1 MEENKQNE
9 EKIQSESKPRNGLTE
24 EQRQR
29 RKKMIVYPMLFL
41 VFVGAMY
48 LIFAP
53 SQKEK
58 ELKQQGLNT
67 ELPMPKD
74 EGIISDKKDAY
85 EKQAQEDKQ
94 TDRMHSLDEIS
105 KMFGSSEAN
114 ASNEDNLK
122 MAENKSHTNNSGTV
136 ANASRSISGSKNPY
150 STIQNSNYTCRD
162 INRTLGSFYEKPKE
176 DTEKDELKDKVKE
189 LNARLEQSPA
199 TNKTSIDDQMA
210 LLERSYQL
218 AAKYMPN
225 SRTLTS
231 GSSSSTTEET
241 PGNSSDLVTNSH
253 NGKVTVSTVR
263 QVKEEV
269 VSALPQTGN
278 DVIPLSPALNTGF
291 HTAVGKE
298 TFSYKNTIKA
308 CIHNNQTI
316 TSGQD
321 VKLRLTEPMKVSS
334 VLVPAN
340 TLVVGKSKIQGERL
354 VIAISSLEFQGTIIP
369 VQLSVYD
376 NDGQAGIFIPGSLE
390 QSSIKEIAANM
401 GTGTGSSINL
411 TQQSVGSQL
420 ISDLGKSAI
429 QGTSQYIAK
438 KMQEIKVH
446 LKAGYQVLLY
456 QDKQQ

>member
-9 EKIQSESKPRNGLTE
+9 EKIQSESKPRNGITE

-29 RKKMIVYPMLFL
+29 RKKMIVYPLLFL
-41 VFVGAMY
+41 VFMGAMY

-67 ELPMPKD
+67 ELPMPKE
-74 EGIISDKKDAY
+74 EGIISDKEDAY

-94 TDRMHSLDEIS
+94 TERMHSLDEIS
-105 KMFGSSEAN
+105 KMFGSSDAN

-122 MAENKSHTNNSGTV
+122 TAVDKSHTNNSGTV

-150 STIQNSNYTCRD
+150 STIQSSNYACRD
-162 INRTLGSFYEKPKE
+162 INRTLGTFYEKPKE

-189 LNARLEQSPA
+189 LNARLEQTPA
-199 TNKTSIDDQMA
+199 TNKASIDDQMA

-225 SRTLTS
+225 SRALTP
-231 GSSSSTTEET
+231 GSSSTTEET

-253 NGKVTVSTVR
+253 NGKVVVSTVR

-269 VSALPQTGN
+269 VSALPQAGN
-278 DVIPLSPALNTGF
+278 DVIPLSQALNTGF

-298 TFSYKNTIKA
+298 SFSNKNTIKA
-308 CIHNNQTI
+308 CIHNNQTV

-321 VKLRLTEPMKVSS
+321 VKLRLTEPMKVGSA
-334 VLVPAN
+334 LIPAN

-354 VIAISSLEFQGTIIP
+354 AIAISSLEFQGTIIL

-401 GTGTGSSINL
+401 GAGTGSSINL
-411 TQQSVGSQL
+411 TQQSIGSQL
-420 ISDLGKSAI
+420 LSDLGKGAI

>member
-9 EKIQSESKPRNGLTE
+9 EKIQSESKPRNGITE

-67 ELPMPKD
+67 ELPMPKE

-105 KMFGSSEAN
+105 KMFGSSEAST
-114 ASNEDNLK
+114 SNEDNLK
-122 MAENKSHTNNSGTV
+122 TTEDKSHTNNSGTV
-136 ANASRSISGSKNPY
+136 TNPSRSISGSKNPY
-150 STIQNSNYTCRD
+150 STIQNSNYACRD

-225 SRTLTS
+225 SRALTP
-231 GSSSSTTEET
+231 GLSSSITDET

-263 QVKEEV
+263 QVKEEI
-269 VSALPQTGN
+269 VSALPQAGN
-278 DVIPLSPALNTGF
+278 DVIPLSQALNTGF

-298 TFSYKNTIKA
+298 SFSNKNTIKA

-321 VKLRLTEPMKVSS
+321 VKLRLTEPMKVGS

-376 NDGQAGIFIPGSLE
+376 NDGQTGIFIPGSLE

-411 TQQSVGSQL
+411 TQQSAGSQL
-420 ISDLGKSAI
+420 LSDLGKGAI

>member
-9 EKIQSESKPRNGLTE
+9 EKIQSESKPRNSITE

-29 RKKMIVYPMLFL
+29 RKKMIVYPLLFL
-41 VFVGAMY
+41 VFVGAIY

-58 ELKQQGLNT
+58 ELKHQGLNT
-67 ELPMPKD
+67 ELPMPKE
-74 EGIISDKKDAY
+74 EGIISDKEDAY

-94 TDRMHSLDEIS
+94 AERMHSLDEIS
-105 KMFGSSEAN
+105 KMFGSSEAST
-114 ASNEDNLK
+114 SNEDNLK
-122 MAENKSHTNNSGTV
+122 TAEDKSHTNNSGTV
-136 ANASRSISGSKNPY
+136 ANASRNISGSKNPY
-150 STIQNSNYTCRD
+150 STIQNSNYACRD

-218 AAKYMPN
+218 AAKYMSN
-225 SRTLTS
+225 SRTLTP
-231 GSSSSTTEET
+231 GSSSSTSEET
-241 PGNSSDLVTNSH
+241 QGNSSDLVTNSH

-263 QVKEEV
+263 QVKEEI
-269 VSALPQTGN
+269 VSALPQAGN
-278 DVIPLSPALNTGF
+278 DVIPLSQALNTGF

-298 TFSYKNTIKA
+298 SFSNKNTIKA
-308 CIHNNQTI
+308 CIHNNQTV

-321 VKLRLTEPMKVSS
+321 IKLRLTEPMKVGN

-340 TLVVGKSKIQGERL
+340 TLIVGKSKIQGERL
-354 VIAISSLEFQGTIIP
+354 AIAISSLEFQGTIIP
-369 VQLSVYD
+369 VKLSVYD

-390 QSSIKEIAANM
+390 QSSIKEIAVNM
-401 GTGTGSSINL
+401 STGTGSSINL
-411 TQQSVGSQL
+411 TQQSAGSQL
-420 ISDLGKSAI
+420 LSDLGKGAI

-446 LKAGYQVLLY
+446 LKAGYQLLLY

>member
-1 MEENKQNE
+1 MEENKLNE
-9 EKIQSESKPRNGLTE
+9 EKIQSESKPRNGITE

-29 RKKMIVYPMLFL
+29 KKKMIVYLMLFL
-41 VFVGAMY
+41 VFVGVMY

-105 KMFGSSEAN
+105 NMFGSSEAS

-122 MAENKSHTNNSGTV
+122 TTEDKSHTNNSGAV
-136 ANASRSISGSKNPY
+136 ANTSRNISGSKNPY
-150 STIQNSNYTCRD
+150 STIQNSNYACRD

-189 LNARLEQSPA
+189 LNARLEQSPV

-231 GSSSSTTEET
+231 GSSLSTTDET
-241 PGNSSDLVTNSH
+241 PGNSLDLATNSH
-253 NGKVTVSTVR
+253 NGKVVVSTVR
-263 QVKEEV
+263 QVKEEI
-269 VSALPQTGN
+269 VSALPQAGN
-278 DVIPLSPALNTGF
+278 DVIPLSQALNTGF

-298 TFSYKNTIKA
+298 SFSNKNTIKA

-321 VKLRLTEPMKVSS
+321 VKLRLTEPMKVGNT
-334 VLVPAN
+334 LVPAN

-354 VIAISSLEFQGTIIP
+354 AIAISSLEFQETIIP

-401 GTGTGSSINL
+401 GSGTGSSINL
-411 TQQSVGSQL
+411 TQQSAGSQL
-420 ISDLGKSAI
+420 LSDLGNGAI

-446 LKAGYQVLLY
+446 LKAGYQLLLY
-456 QDKQQ
+456 QDKQ